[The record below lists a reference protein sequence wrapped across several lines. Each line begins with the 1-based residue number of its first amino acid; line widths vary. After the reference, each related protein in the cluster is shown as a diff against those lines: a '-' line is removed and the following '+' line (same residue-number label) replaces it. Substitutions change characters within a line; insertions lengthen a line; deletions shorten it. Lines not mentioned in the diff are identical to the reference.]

1 MIRRKDL
8 YTSLSDSAF
17 RQPEK
22 IALVEAGTGRKV
34 TYAEL
39 LMKVDRAADMF
50 WEHGIR
56 KGDRV
61 AVVHRNSI
69 DVVVANYG
77 LYKIGAICIPMNF
90 MVTKQEEIQ
99 FILNNAGA
107 KAIVTQQEFIRHYLK
122 AQPELPDLKYI
133 FSTDTIPE
141 TAQDKPFVQLF
152 WDQIEKST
160 FHEATAGAC
169 AREEDDAFILYTS
182 GTTGQPKGAMV
193 THGNLASNVI
203 SCAQIFKINDDDVFL
218 CLLPMFHS
226 FAWTTCVVIPLYLNL
241 KVVIVA
247 NVMPATTWLSAMGSE
262 NVTLILAVP
271 QILAVLSKEA
281 KGLKQLYLRF
291 WPFKHVRFAVSGAAP
306 LTQEIKDRFEEK
318 IGVKILEGYGLTETS
333 PVVSVNTEE
342 LQKIKSVGPAIPAVS
357 TIVLD
362 EDGNEVPRNCE
373 GELCVKGPN
382 VFRGYFGNPQATKDA
397 FTKDGWFKTG
407 DIVAIDDDGFIFI
420 KDRKKDMIIIK
431 GLKVFSA
438 QVEAIINSCP
448 GIAENAIIGV
458 PDGKGGEFVKCYAVK
473 TEGAT
478 LTDNDFRKFLKLNL
492 DNYKRPRDFEFV
504 EKLPKNALNK
514 VLKRKL
520 REEAVAKIKEQLAAA
535 AAAGKPA
542 ETEAE

>member
-17 RQPEK
+17 RFPQK
-22 IALVEAGTGRKV
+22 VALVDAGSGKKV
-34 TYAEL
+34 TYSDL
-39 LMKVDRAADMF
+39 LMQVDRAADMF

-61 AVVHRNSI
+61 AIVHRNAI
-69 DVVVANYG
+69 DVVVASYG
-77 LYKIGAICIPMNF
+77 LYKIGAVCIPMNF

-99 FILNNAGA
+99 FILSNSGA
-107 KAIVTQQEFIRHYLK
+107 KMVVTQYEFIRHYLK
-122 AQPELPDLKYI
+122 AQPSLPDLKYI
-133 FSTDTIPE
+133 LTTDKAPE
-141 TAQDKPFVQLF
+141 AAQDKPFVQNF
-152 WDQIEKST
+152 WEQIEKST
-160 FHEATAGAC
+160 FHDETAGPC
-169 AREEDDAFILYTS
+169 ASTEDDAFILYTS
-182 GTTGQPKGAMV
+182 GTTGFPKGAMLR
-193 THGNLASNVI
+193 HGNLASNVI
-203 SCAQIFKINDDDVFL
+203 SLAQLFKITEDDCFL

-226 FAWTTCVVIPLYLNL
+226 FAWTVCVVIPLYLNL
-241 KVVIVA
+241 KVVIVP
-247 NVMPATTWLSAMGSE
+247 NVMPAKTWLSAMGSE
-262 NVTLILAVP
+262 NVTILCAVP

-281 KGLKQLYLRF
+281 KGFKRLYLQF
-291 WPFKHVRFAVSGAAP
+291 WPFKNVRFAVSGAAP

-357 TIVLD
+357 TLVLD
-362 EDGNEVPRNCE
+362 DEGNEVPRNQE
-373 GELCVKGPN
+373 GELCIKGPN

-438 QVEAIINSCP
+438 QVEAIISSCP
-448 GIAENAIIGV
+448 GIEESAIIGV
-458 PDGKGGEFVKCYAVK
+458 PDGKGGEFIKCYAVK
-473 TEGAT
+473 AEGAE
-478 LTDNDFRKFLKLNL
+478 LTDDQFRKFLKQNL

-504 EKLPKNALNK
+504 DKLPKNSLNK

-520 REEAVAKIKEQLAAA
+520 REDALEKMKQQAAPAAA
-535 AAAGKPA
+535 DG
-542 ETEAE
+542 EAL

>member
-8 YTSLSDSAF
+8 YTSLSDSAYRF
-17 RQPEK
+17 PQK
-22 IALVEAGTGRKV
+22 IALVEAATGKKV
-34 TYAEL
+34 TYLDL
-39 LMKVDRAADMF
+39 LMQVDRAADMF

-61 AVVHRNSI
+61 AIAHRNAI

-77 LYKIGAICIPMNF
+77 LYKIGAVAIPMNF
-90 MVTKQEEIQ
+90 MVTKQEELL
-99 FILNNAGA
+99 FILNNSGA
-107 KAIVTQQEFIRHYLK
+107 KAVVTQAEFIRHYLK
-122 AQPELPDLKYI
+122 AQPSLPDLKYI

-141 TAQDKPFVQLF
+141 SAQDKPFVQKF
-152 WDQIEKST
+152 WEQIEKST
-160 FHEATAGAC
+160 YHDGTAGPC
-169 AREEDDAFILYTS
+169 ARTEDDAFILYTS
-182 GTTGQPKGAMV
+182 GTTGQPKGAIL

-203 SCAQIFKINDDDVFL
+203 SCAQIFKITDEDCFL

-247 NVMPATTWLSAMGSE
+247 NIMPAKTWLSAMGSE

-281 KGLKQLYLRF
+281 KGFKRLYLQF
-291 WPFKHVRFAVSGAAP
+291 WPFKNVRFAVSGAAP
-306 LTQEIKDRFEEK
+306 LTQEIKDRFEKK

-342 LQKIKSVGPAIPAVS
+342 LQKIKSVGPAIPSVS

-362 EDGNEVPRNCE
+362 DEGNEVPRNHE

-382 VFRGYFGNPQATKDA
+382 VFRGYFGNPQATRDA

-407 DIVAIDDDGFIFI
+407 DIVSVDDDGFIFI

-438 QVEAIINSCP
+438 QVEAVIASCP
-448 GIAENAIIGV
+448 GIEECAIIGV

-473 TEGAT
+473 KEGAD
-478 LTDNDFRKFLKLNL
+478 LTDDQFRKFLKQNL

-504 EKLPKNALNK
+504 ESLPKNSLNK

-520 REEAVAKIKEQLAAA
+520 REDAVEKMKQRTDAEHAEAQA
-535 AAAGKPA
+535 
-542 ETEAE
+542 

>member
-8 YTSLSDSAF
+8 YTSLSDSAYRF
-17 RQPEK
+17 PQK
-22 IALVEAGTGRKV
+22 IALVEAATGKKV
-34 TYAEL
+34 TYLDL
-39 LMKVDRAADMF
+39 LMQVDRAADMF

-61 AVVHRNSI
+61 AIAHRNAI

-77 LYKIGAICIPMNF
+77 LYKIGAVAIPMNF
-90 MVTKQEEIQ
+90 MVTKQEELL
-99 FILNNAGA
+99 FILNNSGA
-107 KAIVTQQEFIRHYLK
+107 KAVVTQAEFIRHYLK
-122 AQPELPDLKYI
+122 AQPSLPDLKYI

-141 TAQDKPFVQLF
+141 SAQDKPFVQKF
-152 WDQIEKST
+152 WEQIEKST
-160 FHEATAGAC
+160 YHDETAGPC
-169 AREEDDAFILYTS
+169 ARTEDDAFILYTS
-182 GTTGQPKGAMV
+182 GTTGQPKGAIL

-203 SCAQIFKINDDDVFL
+203 SCAQIFKITDEDCFL
-218 CLLPMFHS
+218 FLLPMFHS

-247 NVMPATTWLSAMGSE
+247 NIMPAKTWLSAMGSE

-281 KGLKQLYLRF
+281 KGFKRLYLQF
-291 WPFKHVRFAVSGAAP
+291 WPFKNVRFAVSGAAP
-306 LTQEIKDRFEEK
+306 LTQEIKDRFEKK

-342 LQKIKSVGPAIPAVS
+342 LQKIKSVGPAIPSVS

-362 EDGNEVPRNCE
+362 DEGNEVPRNHE

-382 VFRGYFGNPQATKDA
+382 VFRGYFGNPQATRDA

-407 DIVAIDDDGFIFI
+407 DIVSVDDDGFIFI

-438 QVEAIINSCP
+438 QVEAVIASCP
-448 GIAENAIIGV
+448 GIEECAIIGV

-473 TEGAT
+473 KEGAD
-478 LTDNDFRKFLKLNL
+478 LTDDQFRKFLKQNL

-504 EKLPKNALNK
+504 ESLPKNSLNK

-520 REEAVAKIKEQLAAA
+520 REDAVEKMKQRTDAEHAEAQA
-535 AAAGKPA
+535 
-542 ETEAE
+542 

>member
-8 YTSLSDSAF
+8 YTSLSDSAYRF
-17 RQPEK
+17 PQK
-22 IALVEAGTGRKV
+22 VALVEAASGKKV
-34 TYAEL
+34 TYLEL
-39 LMKVDRAADMF
+39 LMQVDRAADMF

-61 AVVHRNSI
+61 GIVHRNAI
-69 DVVVANYG
+69 DVVVASYG
-77 LYKIGAICIPMNF
+77 LYKIGAVCIPMNF

-99 FILNNAGA
+99 FILNNSGA
-107 KAIVTQQEFIRHYLK
+107 KAVVTQGEFIRHYLK
-122 AQPELPDLKYI
+122 AQPALPDLKYI

-141 TAQDKPFVQLF
+141 SAADKPFVQKF
-152 WDQIEKST
+152 WEQIDKST
-160 FHEATAGAC
+160 YHDETAGPC
-169 AREEDDAFILYTS
+169 ARTEDDAFILYTS
-182 GTTGQPKGAMV
+182 GTTGQPKGAMI

-203 SCAQIFKINDDDVFL
+203 SCAQIFKINDDDCFL

-247 NVMPATTWLSAMGSE
+247 NVMPAKTWLSAMGSE
-262 NVTLILAVP
+262 KVTLILAVP

-281 KGLKQLYLRF
+281 KGFKRLYLQF
-291 WPFKHVRFAVSGAAP
+291 WPFKNVRFAVSGAAP
-306 LTQEIKDRFEEK
+306 LTQEIKDRFEQK

-357 TIVLD
+357 TLVVDD
-362 EDGNEVPRNCE
+362 EGREVPRNCE

-382 VFRGYFGNPQATKDA
+382 VFRGYFGNPQATKNA
-397 FTKDGWFKTG
+397 FTEDGWFKTG
-407 DIVAIDDDGFIFI
+407 DIVSIDDDGFIFI

-431 GLKVFSA
+431 WLKVFSA
-438 QVEAIINSCP
+438 QVEAIINACP
-448 GIAENAIIGV
+448 GIEESAIIGV
-458 PDGKGGEFVKCYAVK
+458 PDGKGGEFIKCYAVK
-473 TEGAT
+473 QDGAPLTE
-478 LTDNDFRKFLKLNL
+478 DQFRKFLKQNL

-504 EKLPKNALNK
+504 EELPKNSLRK

-520 REEAVAKIKEQLAAA
+520 REDAVAKMKQRTAQAAA
-535 AAAGKPA
+535 
-542 ETEAE
+542 EEA